1 MWKNIAYM
9 CNSSWGD
16 PVHVMEH
23 WKSDW
28 LNLSLFRPQQS
39 TEVETWSCRSWRS
52 WEGSVTARDPG
63 ITTPLVSNTLCLQH
77 TLSATHLVCS
87 TTHLHH
93 LVCNTPC
100 LQHTLSA
107 TPLVC
112 NTYLSATPLVNNTLS
127 ATLLVCNTLYL
138 QHLVCNTSCPQHP
151 LSATPLAC
159 NISLSATPLNNTLS
173 ATPLVCTLLCQQH
186 LLPTTPC
193 HQPWTWKICLQPELT
208 FVLPFKAWIGQNIAT
223 YASPTARNF
232 FLVQIATF
240 PVCWPSLFFQT

>member
-9 CNSSWGD
+9 CNSSWDD
-16 PVHVMEH
+16 PVHLMEH

-107 TPLVC
+107 TLICQQHLLSTTPCLQHFLCATPRIC
-112 NTYLSATPLVNNTLS
+112 NT
-127 ATLLVCNTLYL
+127 
-138 QHLVCNTSCPQHP
+138 
-151 LSATPLAC
+151 
-159 NISLSATPLNNTLS
+159 LSATPLNNTLS
-173 ATPLVCTLLCQQH
+173 ATPLVCTPLCQQH
-186 LLPTTPC
+186 LVTSL
-193 HQPWTWKICLQPELT
+193 ELERSA
-208 FVLPFKAWIGQNIAT
+208 FSQSWHLF
-223 YASPTARNF
+223 
-232 FLVQIATF
+232 
-240 PVCWPSLFFQT
+240 SLLKPG

>member
-77 TLSATHLVCS
+77 TLSAAPLIC
-87 TTHLHH
+87 TTLSAIP

-100 LQHTLSA
+100 LRHLLSATLICQQHLLSTTPCLQHFLYATPRICNTLSATPLVHNTPYRQHLLPATFLCQQHLLTTPGLQHLLSA

-112 NTYLSATPLVNNTLS
+112 NTS
-127 ATLLVCNTLYL
+127 
-138 QHLVCNTSCPQHP
+138 
-151 LSATPLAC
+151 
-159 NISLSATPLNNTLS
+159 
-173 ATPLVCTLLCQQH
+173 
-186 LLPTTPC
+186 
-193 HQPWTWKICLQPELT
+193 
-208 FVLPFKAWIGQNIAT
+208 
-223 YASPTARNF
+223 
-232 FLVQIATF
+232 
-240 PVCWPSLFFQT
+240 